1 MATLNLEENTTV
13 QAKLQCDKDQTNNIS
28 DCNNYNSLQEN
39 TEYSDGN
46 SDGNEICQ
54 KFMTHF

>member
-39 TEYSDGN
+39 TEHSDGN
-46 SDGNEICQ
+46 SDGDEICR